1 MGDDHYLLSTAAMAD
16 FVADGFLRFDALV
29 PEPLNRAALEE
40 MQALAPGKLRRAL
53 HGLSGRPGTLPTDS
67 DPLESPESLTPLED
81 CYPAPSALGEVLRL
95 PAVAGIIESLVGSN
109 PLFDHDFI
117 HHIPA
122 GAPKG
127 QHLHV
132 DAVLEAAGQAFDIQL
147 FYFPTAVAP
156 GGGGTRFVPGSHLRR
171 ARAEGIAR
179 YQNVVGEQHYSG
191 PAGTLLVF
199 HQGLWHAGQP
209 NPSAEDR
216 WMYKLRLNP
225 RVPQQRLW
233 NTTDLPDLHNDARDH
248 SFARPGSLSVAQRL
262 RRMAPWQR
270 GHEGRYEQIQRA
282 ALWRY
287 LSGDP
292 TYDVD
297 FYQTR
302 QRVREGALDPGKG

>member
-1 MGDDHYLLSTAAMAD
+1 MDLG
-16 FVADGFLRFDALV
+16 
-29 PEPLNRAALEE
+29 LESE
-40 MQALAPGKLRRAL
+40 A
-53 HGLSGRPGTLPTDS
+53 
-67 DPLESPESLTPLED
+67 SPESLTPLED
-81 CYPAPSALGEVLRL
+81 CYPDPSALGALLRF
-95 PAVAGIIESLVGSN
+95 PAVAGIIESLVG
-109 PLFDHDFI
+109 PKPTFDHDFI

-122 GAPKG
+122 GAPRG

-132 DAVLEAAGQAFDIQL
+132 DAVLEPAGQAFDIQL

-179 YQNVVGEQHYSG
+179 YQHVVGEQHYSG

-216 WMYKLRLNP
+216 WMYKIRLNP
-225 RVPQQRLW
+225 QGPQQRLW
-233 NTTDLPDLHNDARDH
+233 NTADLPELHNDPRDH
-248 SFARPGSLSVAQRL
+248 SFAHPGSNTVAQRF

-270 GHEGRYEQIQRA
+270 GHEGRYEQMQRA

-287 LSGDP
+287 LTGDP
-292 TYDVD
+292 TFDVD

-302 QRVREGALDPGKG
+302 QRVREGTVERDLP